1 MFMHAIRRNARDPYR
16 WNAACDY
23 VINWLL
29 AEGKLKGHAAMP
41 MSDETLDQIEAEQ
54 TGAPVKKTKA
64 GQMKPV
70 GLIDKKYANM
80 TAEQVYDRLPET
92 KYIVWD
98 MMQDPGKDGN
108 SKGSD
113 ATDQAQA
120 KARIALGKALARAKE
135 YRKNTQRGTEPGDW
149 ERIAEEG
156 MEPTVSW
163 QNQLQSATTCT
174 GQDTHTWARPNRKYR
189 AQGYYLPSYRG
200 FQLPKTLFVF
210 DTSGSIDNTFLGQMA
225 AELNKLLC
233 TAPRSTITVATCDTE
248 IHVLG
253 EFSAGTPFI
262 PSKHPLP
269 GGGGTDFRA
278 PFEFALKHRYE
289 QIIYLTDTYGTFPEK
304 ERLRTIWLVPVECT
318 ENIPFGEVITIPM
331 LTEKE

>member
-1 MFMHAIRRNARDPYR
+1 MLDT
-16 WNAACDY
+16 
-23 VINWLL
+23 
-29 AEGKLKGHAAMP
+29 GKLKGHAAMP
-41 MSDETLDQIEAEQ
+41 MSNDLLEALDEQEAMQALEEM
-54 TGAPVKKTKA
+54 GIKPKKTKA
-64 GQMKPV
+64 SKASKAAKPTKPGLPKPV
-70 GLIDKKYANM
+70 GLIDKKYADM
-80 TAEQVYDRLPET
+80 TAEQVYDKLPET
-92 KYIVWD
+92 KYIIWD
-98 MMQDPGKDGN
+98 MMQDPSGKDGN

-120 KARIALGKALARAKE
+120 AARIAVGKALARAKE
-135 YRKNTQRGTEPGDW
+135 YRKTNQQGTEPGDW
-149 ERIAEEG
+149 ERIAEDG

-163 QNQLQSATTCT
+163 QNQLQSATTCM

-200 FQLPKTLFVF
+200 FQLPKTLFIF

-225 AELNKLLC
+225 AELNKLLS
-233 TAPRSTITVATCDTE
+233 TAPRSSITVATCDTDL
-248 IHVLG
+248 HVIG
-253 EFSAGTPFI
+253 EFSAGNPFV

-278 PFEFALKHRYE
+278 PFEYALKNRYE

-304 ERLRTIWLVPVECT
+304 EQMRTIWLVPDECV

-331 LTEKE
+331 VTAKD